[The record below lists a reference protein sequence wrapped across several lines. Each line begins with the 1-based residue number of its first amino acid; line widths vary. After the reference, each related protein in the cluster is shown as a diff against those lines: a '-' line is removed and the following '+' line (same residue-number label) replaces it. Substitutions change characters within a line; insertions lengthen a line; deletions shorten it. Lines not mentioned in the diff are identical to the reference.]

1 MTVVN
6 NPPSSRCSL
15 KGELRTSHWQCAHAI
30 NKMQAWTPST
40 ICNTKGPLSISPHSI
55 RDRGYQQF
63 KASKLEA
70 SLGSIEFC
78 FKTNV
83 TASIIKNYV
92 NLKNNT
98 QDCLNSDAINVS
110 WEAAPLCFLPW
121 VCVKKFGHI
130 SVSPGSAF
138 QVLGVRSGPVIPFP
152 NNSDVR
158 RESC

>member
-110 WEAAPLCFLPW
+110 WEAAPLLFSSLGLREEVWSHLCFSW
-121 VCVKKFGHI
+121 FCF
-130 SVSPGSAF
+130 S
-138 QVLGVRSGPVIPFP
+138 GVRGQEWAGHSFP
-152 NNSDVR
+152 
-158 RESC
+158 